1 MKAIKI
7 LFIMTLSLNAISVNR
22 ALFDLKDSQLKGEL
36 TPKIVNFGGYKS
48 STKEWGAS
56 ALNYINAANGDAKK
70 FSTLVEKMRFNSG
83 ILGNFRAHARL
94 RQALKLQKNLKY
106 CLKIIA
112 RDSFYSYRTG
122 IYIPLGIS
130 LKDQKTAQKM
140 LADLSVVGAY
150 LKKQQEN
157 EKAQSPY
164 YRSNNYYNS
173 YYSPY
178 YGMYGMYGM
187 GMYGMYGMGMYDF
200 YDFYDGMYGFYPNMF
215 FMMQVQD
222 YLMLENYMYALDQ
235 EEILDH
241 DASINQLDTPT
252 DDDRD
257 DKDDK
262 SLQQANLM
270 SFYRDPKFSKGIQT
284 NRLNSALVNL
294 DNSRMLKD
302 NSLFHTKAMPTKSVD
317 AITSQAKELNHLV
330 GQIKEMKQ
338 DGASPNKIDSVVNK
352 AMEVRDK
359 LDNNLNQLDND
370 LKDQKGLSS
379 EQQAQVDKAL
389 DSVQQLSHS
398 SDVVGNY
405 LDGSLKIDGDDRDDL
420 NDAMNNPMQQPAQ
433 QTPTSNMANTH
444 ANDSKDQGG
453 NALINPNNATN
464 DDHNDDHM
472 DTNTTDT
479 GNANDTPTD
488 DKDASGNN
496 TGDMNNTDTGNTDT
510 GNTDT
515 GNTDD
520 MSNMNNGN
528 DDAGNANDDMGNS
541 NDMGDDMNNAND
553 MSDDMGNG
561 NDDMGDMGDMND
573 DMGNGNDDMG
583 DMGDMNDDM
592 GGDMGDMG
600 DMGGDMGN

>member
-70 FSTLVEKMRFNSG
+70 FSALVEKMRFNSG

-94 RQALKLQKNLKY
+94 KQALKLQKNLKY

-164 YRSNNYYNS
+164 YRNNNYYNS

-241 DASINQLDTPT
+241 DASTDQLDTPT

-420 NDAMNNPMQQPAQ
+420 NDAMSNPMQQPAQ
-433 QTPTSNMANTH
+433 QTPINNMDNTH
-444 ANDSKDQGG
+444 ANDSKDQGS
-453 NALINPNNATN
+453 NALINPNNTTN

-479 GNANDTPTD
+479 PTD
-488 DKDASGNN
+488 DKDASSNN

-528 DDAGNANDDMGNS
+528 GDMGNTNDDMGNS

-553 MSDDMGNG
+553 M
-561 NDDMGDMGDMND
+561 ND
-573 DMGNGNDDMG
+573 DMGNSNDDMG

>member
-48 STKEWGAS
+48 STKEWGAT

-70 FSTLVEKMRFNSG
+70 FSALVEKMRFNSG

-94 RQALKLQKNLKY
+94 KQALKLQKNLKY

-164 YRSNNYYNS
+164 YRSNDYYNS

-178 YGMYGMYGM
+178 YGMYGM

-252 DDDRD
+252 DDDRDDKD

-420 NDAMNNPMQQPAQ
+420 NDAMSNPMQQPAQ
-433 QTPTSNMANTH
+433 QTPINNMDNTH

-453 NALINPNNATN
+453 NALITPNSTTTN
-464 DDHNDDHM
+464 TDDTHTDDTHT
-472 DTNTTDT
+472 DTNTTNDAST
-479 GNANDTPTD
+479 TDTPTD
-488 DKDASGNN
+488 DKDASGLNN
-496 TGDMNNTDTGNTDT
+496 TGDMNNTDT

-528 DDAGNANDDMGNS
+528 DDAGNANDDMSNG
-541 NDMGDDMNNAND
+541 NDMGDDMNNAN
-553 MSDDMGNG
+553 
-561 NDDMGDMGDMND
+561 DMND

>member
-48 STKEWGAS
+48 NTREWGAS

-70 FSTLVEKMRFNSG
+70 FSALVEKMRFNSG

-270 SFYRDPKFSKGIQT
+270 NFYRDPKFSKGIQT

-420 NDAMNNPMQQPAQ
+420 NDAMSNPMQQPVQ
-433 QTPTSNMANTH
+433 QTPINNMDNTH

-479 GNANDTPTD
+479 GNTNDTPTD

-510 GNTDT
+510 GNAD
-515 GNTDD
+515 
-520 MSNMNNGN
+520 
-528 DDAGNANDDMGNS
+528 
-541 NDMGDDMNNAND
+541 
-553 MSDDMGNG
+553 
-561 NDDMGDMGDMND
+561 
-573 DMGNGNDDMG
+573 
-583 DMGDMNDDM
+583 
-592 GGDMGDMG
+592 
-600 DMGGDMGN
+600 

>member
-36 TPKIVNFGGYKS
+36 TPKIVDFGGYKS
-48 STKEWGAS
+48 STEEWGAT

-70 FSTLVEKMRFNSG
+70 FSVLVEKMRFNSG
-83 ILGNFRAHARL
+83 ILGNLRVHARL

-420 NDAMNNPMQQPAQ
+420 NDAMNNPMQQPVQ
-433 QTPTSNMANTH
+433 QTPINNMDNTH

-453 NALINPNNATN
+453 NALINPNSATN
-464 DDHNDDHM
+464 TDDHNDDHM
-472 DTNTTDT
+472 DANTTDT

-510 GNTDT
+510 GNTD
-515 GNTDD
+515 D

-528 DDAGNANDDMGNS
+528 DDAGNANDDMSNG
-541 NDMGDDMNNAND
+541 NDMGDDMNNAN
-553 MSDDMGNG
+553 
-561 NDDMGDMGDMND
+561 DMND

>member
-1 MKAIKI
+1 
-7 LFIMTLSLNAISVNR
+7 MTLSLNAISVNR

-48 STKEWGAS
+48 NTEEWGAT

-70 FSTLVEKMRFNSG
+70 FSALVEKMRFNSG
-83 ILGNFRAHARL
+83 ILGNLRAHAHL

-140 LADLSVVGAY
+140 LADLNVVGAY

-270 SFYRDPKFSKGIQT
+270 SFYRNPKFSKGIQT

-338 DGASPNKIDSVVNK
+338 DGASPSKIDALVNK
-352 AMEVRDK
+352 AMGVRDK

-433 QTPTSNMANTH
+433 QTPTNNMNNTH
-444 ANDSKDQGG
+444 ADDSKDQGS
-453 NALINPNNATN
+453 NALINPNSATN
-464 DDHNDDHM
+464 TDDTHTDDAHT
-472 DTNTTDT
+472 DTNTTNDAST
-479 GNANDTPTD
+479 TDTPTD
-488 DKDASGNN
+488 DKDASSNN
-496 TGDMNNTDTGNTDT
+496 TGDMNNTDT

-528 DDAGNANDDMGNS
+528 DDAGNANDDMSNG
-541 NDMGDDMNNAND
+541 NDMGDDMNNAN
-553 MSDDMGNG
+553 
-561 NDDMGDMGDMND
+561 DMND

-592 GGDMGDMG
+592 GGDMG
-600 DMGGDMGN
+600 N

>member
-1 MKAIKI
+1 MKTIKI

-36 TPKIVNFGGYKS
+36 TPKIVNFGGYRS
-48 STKEWGAS
+48 STKEWGAT

-70 FSTLVEKMRFNSG
+70 FSALVEKMRFNSG

-94 RQALKLQKNLKY
+94 KQALKLQKNLKY

-157 EKAQSPY
+157 EKVQSPY

-252 DDDRD
+252 DDDKD

-338 DGASPNKIDSVVNK
+338 DGASPSKIDSVVNK

-420 NDAMNNPMQQPAQ
+420 NDAINNPVQ
-433 QTPTSNMANTH
+433 QTPINNMDNTH
-444 ANDSKDQGG
+444 ANDSKDQGS
-453 NALINPNNATN
+453 NALINPNSTTN

-488 DKDASGNN
+488 DKDASSNN
-496 TGDMNNTDTGNTDT
+496 TGDMNNADTGNTDT

-528 DDAGNANDDMGNS
+528 DDTGNTDMGNS
-541 NDMGDDMNNAND
+541 SDMGDDMNNAND
-553 MSDDMGNG
+553 M
-561 NDDMGDMGDMND
+561 ND
-573 DMGNGNDDMG
+573 DMGNSNDDMG

>member
-1 MKAIKI
+1 
-7 LFIMTLSLNAISVNR
+7 MTLSLNAISVNR

-70 FSTLVEKMRFNSG
+70 FSALVEKMRFNSG

-178 YGMYGMYGM
+178 YGMYGM
-187 GMYGMYGMGMYDF
+187 GMYGMYGMGM

-262 SLQQANLM
+262 SSQPANLM

-338 DGASPNKIDSVVNK
+338 DGASPSKIDSVVNK

-420 NDAMNNPMQQPAQ
+420 NDAMNNPMQQPVQ
-433 QTPTSNMANTH
+433 QTPINNMDNTH

-515 GNTDD
+515 GNTDTGNTD
-520 MSNMNNGN
+520 DTSNMNNGN
-528 DDAGNANDDMGNS
+528 DDTGNTNDDMGNS
-541 NDMGDDMNNAND
+541 
-553 MSDDMGNG
+553 
-561 NDDMGDMGDMND
+561 
-573 DMGNGNDDMG
+573 NDDMG

>member
-1 MKAIKI
+1 
-7 LFIMTLSLNAISVNR
+7 MTLSLNAISVNR

-48 STKEWGAS
+48 STEEWGAT

-70 FSTLVEKMRFNSG
+70 FSALVEKMRFNSG
-83 ILGNFRAHARL
+83 ILGNFRVHARL

-187 GMYGMYGMGMYDF
+187 GMYDF

-222 YLMLENYMYALDQ
+222 YLMLENYMYAIDQ

-241 DASINQLDTPT
+241 DASVNQLDTPT

-270 SFYRDPKFSKGIQT
+270 NFYRDPKFSKGIQT

-420 NDAMNNPMQQPAQ
+420 NDAMSNPMQQPAQ
-433 QTPTSNMANTH
+433 QTPINNMDNTH

-510 GNTDT
+510 GNTD
-515 GNTDD
+515 D

-528 DDAGNANDDMGNS
+528 DDAGNANDDMSNG

-553 MSDDMGNG
+553 M
-561 NDDMGDMGDMND
+561 ND
-573 DMGNGNDDMG
+573 DMGNSNDDMG

-600 DMGGDMGN
+600 NWD

>member
-48 STKEWGAS
+48 STREWGAS

-70 FSTLVEKMRFNSG
+70 FSALVEKMRFNSG
-83 ILGNFRAHARL
+83 ILGNLRAHARL

-270 SFYRDPKFSKGIQT
+270 NFYRDPKFSKGIQT

-338 DGASPNKIDSVVNK
+338 DGASPSKIDSVVNK

-420 NDAMNNPMQQPAQ
+420 NDAINNPMQQSAQ
-433 QTPTSNMANTH
+433 QTPINNMDNTH

-453 NALINPNNATN
+453 NALINSNNATN

-553 MSDDMGNG
+553 M
-561 NDDMGDMGDMND
+561 ND

>member
-36 TPKIVNFGGYKS
+36 TPKIVNFGGYRS
-48 STKEWGAS
+48 STKEWGAT

-70 FSTLVEKMRFNSG
+70 FSALVEKVRFNSG
-83 ILGNFRAHARL
+83 ILGNFRAHAHL

-164 YRSNNYYNS
+164 YRSNDYYNS

-178 YGMYGMYGM
+178 Y

-338 DGASPNKIDSVVNK
+338 DGASPSKIDSVVDK

-420 NDAMNNPMQQPAQ
+420 NDAINNPMQQPVQ
-433 QTPTSNMANTH
+433 QTPTNNMDNTH

-453 NALINPNNATN
+453 NAFINPNSTTN

-488 DKDASGNN
+488 DKDAGGNN

-528 DDAGNANDDMGNS
+528 DDMGNANDDMNNT

-553 MSDDMGNG
+553 M
-561 NDDMGDMGDMND
+561 ND
-573 DMGNGNDDMG
+573 DMGNSNDDMG

>member
-1 MKAIKI
+1 
-7 LFIMTLSLNAISVNR
+7 MTLSLNAISVNR

-48 STKEWGAS
+48 STEEWGAT

-70 FSTLVEKMRFNSG
+70 FSALVEKMRFGSG
-83 ILGNFRAHARL
+83 ILGNLRAHAHL

-164 YRSNNYYNS
+164 YRNNNYYNS

-178 YGMYGMYGM
+178 Y

-241 DASINQLDTPT
+241 DASANQLDTPT

-338 DGASPNKIDSVVNK
+338 DGASPSKIDSVVNK

-405 LDGSLKIDGDDRDDL
+405 LDGSLKIDGDDRGDL
-420 NDAMNNPMQQPAQ
+420 NDAINNPMQQPVQ

-453 NALINPNNATN
+453 NALINPNSATN
-464 DDHNDDHM
+464 ADDTHTDDTHT
-472 DTNTTDT
+472 DTNTTNDAST
-479 GNANDTPTD
+479 TDTPTD
-488 DKDASGNN
+488 DKDASGLNN
-496 TGDMNNTDTGNTDT
+496 TGDMNNTDT

-528 DDAGNANDDMGNS
+528 DDTGNANDDMSNG
-541 NDMGDDMNNAND
+541 NDMGDDMNNAN
-553 MSDDMGNG
+553 
-561 NDDMGDMGDMND
+561 DMND

-592 GGDMGDMG
+592 GSDMGDMG
-600 DMGGDMGN
+600 DMGN

>member
-1 MKAIKI
+1 
-7 LFIMTLSLNAISVNR
+7 MTLSLNAISVNR

-48 STKEWGAS
+48 STIEWGAS

-70 FSTLVEKMRFNSG
+70 FSALVEKMRFNSG
-83 ILGNFRAHARL
+83 ILGNLRAHAHL

-222 YLMLENYMYALDQ
+222 YLMLENYMYAIDQ

-270 SFYRDPKFSKGIQT
+270 SFYRDPKFSKDIQT

-352 AMEVRDK
+352 AIEVRDK

-420 NDAMNNPMQQPAQ
+420 NDAMSNPMQQPVQ
-433 QTPTSNMANTH
+433 QTPINNMANTH

-453 NALINPNNATN
+453 NALINPNSATN
-464 DDHNDDHM
+464 TDDDHNDDTHT

-528 DDAGNANDDMGNS
+528 DDAGNANDDMS
-541 NDMGDDMNNAND
+541 NDMGDDMNNAN
-553 MSDDMGNG
+553 
-561 NDDMGDMGDMND
+561 DMND

>member
-1 MKAIKI
+1 M
-7 LFIMTLSLNAISVNR
+7 MTLSLNAISVNR

-48 STKEWGAS
+48 STKEWGAT

-70 FSTLVEKMRFNSG
+70 FSALVEKMRFGSG
-83 ILGNFRAHARL
+83 ILGNLRTHAHL

-187 GMYGMYGMGMYDF
+187 GMYDF

-222 YLMLENYMYALDQ
+222 YLMLENYMYAIDQ

-241 DASINQLDTPT
+241 DASVNQLDTPI

-338 DGASPNKIDSVVNK
+338 DGASPSKIDSVVNK

-420 NDAMNNPMQQPAQ
+420 NDAMNNPMQQPVQ
-433 QTPTSNMANTH
+433 QTPTNNIINTH

-453 NALINPNNATN
+453 NVLINPNSATN
-464 DDHNDDHM
+464 TDDTHTDDAHT
-472 DTNTTDT
+472 DANTTNDT
-479 GNANDTPTD
+479 STTDTPTD
-488 DKDASGNN
+488 DKDAGGMNN

-520 MSNMNNGN
+520 MSNMNNAN
-528 DDAGNANDDMGNS
+528 DDMGNANDDMSNG

-553 MSDDMGNG
+553 M
-561 NDDMGDMGDMND
+561 ND
-573 DMGNGNDDMG
+573 DMGNSNDDMG

-600 DMGGDMGN
+600 DMGN

>member
-1 MKAIKI
+1 
-7 LFIMTLSLNAISVNR
+7 
-22 ALFDLKDSQLKGEL
+22 
-36 TPKIVNFGGYKS
+36 
-48 STKEWGAS
+48 
-56 ALNYINAANGDAKK
+56 
-70 FSTLVEKMRFNSG
+70 
-83 ILGNFRAHARL
+83 
-94 RQALKLQKNLKY
+94 
-106 CLKIIA
+106 
-112 RDSFYSYRTG
+112 
-122 IYIPLGIS
+122 
-130 LKDQKTAQKM
+130 
-140 LADLSVVGAY
+140 
-150 LKKQQEN
+150 
-157 EKAQSPY
+157 
-164 YRSNNYYNS
+164 
-173 YYSPY
+173 
-178 YGMYGMYGM
+178 
-187 GMYGMYGMGMYDF
+187 MYDF

-257 DKDDK
+257 DKDDR

-453 NALINPNNATN
+453 NALINPNSATN
-464 DDHNDDHM
+464 TDDTHTDDTHTDDTHTDDTHT
-472 DTNTTDT
+472 DTNTTNDAST
-479 GNANDTPTD
+479 TDTPTD

-496 TGDMNNTDTGNTDT
+496 TGDMNNTDT

-528 DDAGNANDDMGNS
+528 DDAGNANDDMSNG

-553 MSDDMGNG
+553 MNDDMGNG

-583 DMGDMNDDM
+583 DMG
-592 GGDMGDMG
+592 
-600 DMGGDMGN
+600 GDMGN

>member
-48 STKEWGAS
+48 STKEWGAT

-70 FSTLVEKMRFNSG
+70 FSVLVEKMRFNSG

-178 YGMYGMYGM
+178 Y

-420 NDAMNNPMQQPAQ
+420 NDAMNNPMQQPVQ
-433 QTPTSNMANTH
+433 QTPINNMANTH

-453 NALINPNNATN
+453 NALISPNNATN

-488 DKDASGNN
+488 DKDVSGNN

-528 DDAGNANDDMGNS
+528 DDAGNANDDMS
-541 NDMGDDMNNAND
+541 NDMGDDMNNAN
-553 MSDDMGNG
+553 
-561 NDDMGDMGDMND
+561 DMND

-600 DMGGDMGN
+600 N

>member
-36 TPKIVNFGGYKS
+36 TPKIVNFGGYRS

-70 FSTLVEKMRFNSG
+70 FSALVEKMRFNSG
-83 ILGNFRAHARL
+83 ILGNLRVHAHL

-178 YGMYGMYGM
+178 YGMYGM

-222 YLMLENYMYALDQ
+222 YLMLENYMYAIDQ

-241 DASINQLDTPT
+241 DASVNQLDTPT

-433 QTPTSNMANTH
+433 QTPINNMDNTH
-444 ANDSKDQGG
+444 ANDSKDQGS
-453 NALINPNNATN
+453 NALINPNSATN

-528 DDAGNANDDMGNS
+528 DDTGNANDDMGNT
-541 NDMGDDMNNAND
+541 NDMGDDMNNAN
-553 MSDDMGNG
+553 
-561 NDDMGDMGDMND
+561 DMND

>member
-36 TPKIVNFGGYKS
+36 TPKIVNFGGYRS

-70 FSTLVEKMRFNSG
+70 FSALVEKMRFNSG

-338 DGASPNKIDSVVNK
+338 DGASPNRIDSVVNK

-420 NDAMNNPMQQPAQ
+420 NDAMSNPMQQPVQ
-433 QTPTSNMANTH
+433 QTPINNMDNTH

-453 NALINPNNATN
+453 NALINPNSATN

-510 GNTDT
+510 GNTD
-515 GNTDD
+515 D

-528 DDAGNANDDMGNS
+528 DDAGNANDDMSNG

-553 MSDDMGNG
+553 M
-561 NDDMGDMGDMND
+561 ND
-573 DMGNGNDDMG
+573 DMGNSNDDMG

>member
-48 STKEWGAS
+48 STIEWGAS

-70 FSTLVEKMRFNSG
+70 FSALVEKMRFNSG
-83 ILGNFRAHARL
+83 ILGNFRVHARL

-164 YRSNNYYNS
+164 YRNNNYYNS

-187 GMYGMYGMGMYDF
+187 GMYGMGMYDF

-215 FMMQVQD
+215 FMMQIQD

-420 NDAMNNPMQQPAQ
+420 NDAMNNPMQQSAQ
-433 QTPTSNMANTH
+433 QTPINNMDNTH

-510 GNTDT
+510 GNTD
-515 GNTDD
+515 D

-528 DDAGNANDDMGNS
+528 DDTGNANDDMGNS
-541 NDMGDDMNNAND
+541 NDMGDDLNNAN
-553 MSDDMGNG
+553 
-561 NDDMGDMGDMND
+561 DMND

>member
-48 STKEWGAS
+48 STKEWGAT

-241 DASINQLDTPT
+241 DASTDQLDTPT
-252 DDDRD
+252 DDDKD

-270 SFYRDPKFSKGIQT
+270 NFYRDPKFSKGIQT

-420 NDAMNNPMQQPAQ
+420 NDAMNNPMQQPVQ
-433 QTPTSNMANTH
+433 QTPTSNMDNTH
-444 ANDSKDQGG
+444 ANDSKDQGS
-453 NALINPNNATN
+453 NALINPNNTTN

-528 DDAGNANDDMGNS
+528 DDMGNTNDDMGNS
-541 NDMGDDMNNAND
+541 NDMGDDMNNAN
-553 MSDDMGNG
+553 
-561 NDDMGDMGDMND
+561 DMND

-592 GGDMGDMG
+592 GGDMG
-600 DMGGDMGN
+600 N

>member
-48 STKEWGAS
+48 STSEWGAS

-70 FSTLVEKMRFNSG
+70 FSALVEKMRFNSG
-83 ILGNFRAHARL
+83 ILGNFRAHVRL

-338 DGASPNKIDSVVNK
+338 DGASPSKIDSVVNK

-420 NDAMNNPMQQPAQ
+420 NDAINNPMQQPAQ
-433 QTPTSNMANTH
+433 QTPINNMANTH

-453 NALINPNNATN
+453 NALINPNNTTN

-472 DTNTTDT
+472 DTNTT
-479 GNANDTPTD
+479 NDTSTTDTD
-488 DKDASGNN
+488 DKDASSNN
-496 TGDMNNTDTGNTDT
+496 AGDTGDMNNTDTGNTDTGNTDT

-528 DDAGNANDDMGNS
+528 DDTGNTDMGNS

-553 MSDDMGNG
+553 M
-561 NDDMGDMGDMND
+561 ND
-573 DMGNGNDDMG
+573 DMGNSNDDMG

>member
-1 MKAIKI
+1 
-7 LFIMTLSLNAISVNR
+7 MTLSLNAISVNR

-36 TPKIVNFGGYKS
+36 TPKIVNFGGYQS
-48 STKEWGAS
+48 STREWGAT

-70 FSTLVEKMRFNSG
+70 FSILVEKMRFGSG
-83 ILGNFRAHARL
+83 ILGNLRAHARL

-164 YRSNNYYNS
+164 YRNNNYYNS

-178 YGMYGMYGM
+178 Y

-200 YDFYDGMYGFYPNMF
+200 YDFYDGMYGFYPDMF
-215 FMMQVQD
+215 FMMQIQD

-241 DASINQLDTPT
+241 DASIDQLDTPT

-338 DGASPNKIDSVVNK
+338 DGASPSKIDSVVNK

-444 ANDSKDQGG
+444 ANDSKDEGG
-453 NALINPNNATN
+453 NALINPNSATN
-464 DDHNDDHM
+464 ADDTHTDDTHTDDTHT
-472 DTNTTDT
+472 DTNTTNDAST
-479 GNANDTPTD
+479 TDTPTD
-488 DKDASGNN
+488 DKDASGMNN

-528 DDAGNANDDMGNS
+528 DDAGNANDDMG
-541 NDMGDDMNNAND
+541 DDMNNAN
-553 MSDDMGNG
+553 
-561 NDDMGDMGDMND
+561 DMND

-600 DMGGDMGN
+600 DMGN

>member
-1 MKAIKI
+1 
-7 LFIMTLSLNAISVNR
+7 MTLSLNAISVNR

-48 STKEWGAS
+48 STEEWGAT

-178 YGMYGMYGM
+178 Y

-338 DGASPNKIDSVVNK
+338 DGASPSKIDSVVNK

-420 NDAMNNPMQQPAQ
+420 NDAMSNPMQQPVQ
-433 QTPTSNMANTH
+433 QTPINNMDNTH

-453 NALINPNNATN
+453 NALINPNNTTN

-528 DDAGNANDDMGNS
+528 DDAGNANDDMSNG

-553 MSDDMGNG
+553 M
-561 NDDMGDMGDMND
+561 ND
-573 DMGNGNDDMG
+573 DMGNSNDDMG

>member
-48 STKEWGAS
+48 NTKEWGAT

-70 FSTLVEKMRFNSG
+70 FSALVEKMRFNSG

-178 YGMYGMYGM
+178 YGMYGMYDM

-215 FMMQVQD
+215 FMMQIQD

-433 QTPTSNMANTH
+433 QTPINNMDNTH

-472 DTNTTDT
+472 DTNTTNDAST
-479 GNANDTPTD
+479 TDTPTD

-510 GNTDT
+510 GNTD
-515 GNTDD
+515 D

-528 DDAGNANDDMGNS
+528 DDMGNANDDMGNS

-553 MSDDMGNG
+553 MNDDMGNS

-573 DMGNGNDDMG
+573 DMG
-583 DMGDMNDDM
+583 
-592 GGDMGDMG
+592 

>member
-1 MKAIKI
+1 M
-7 LFIMTLSLNAISVNR
+7 MTLSLNAISVNR

-48 STKEWGAS
+48 NTEEWGAT

-70 FSTLVEKMRFNSG
+70 FSALVEKMRFNSG
-83 ILGNFRAHARL
+83 ILGNLRAHAHL

-187 GMYGMYGMGMYDF
+187 GMYDF

-222 YLMLENYMYALDQ
+222 YLMLENYMYAIDQ

-241 DASINQLDTPT
+241 DASVNQLDTPT

-338 DGASPNKIDSVVNK
+338 DGASPSKIDSVVNK

-420 NDAMNNPMQQPAQ
+420 NDAMNNPMQAPINNAD
-433 QTPTSNMANTH
+433 NMH
-444 ANDSKDQGG
+444 ADDDKDKGN
-453 NALINPNNATN
+453 NALINPNSTTN
-464 DDHNDDHM
+464 TDDTHTDDTHTDDTHT
-472 DTNTTDT
+472 DTNTT
-479 GNANDTPTD
+479 NDTSTTDTPAD
-488 DKDASGNN
+488 DKDADGMNN

-520 MSNMNNGN
+520 ASNMNNGN
-528 DDAGNANDDMGNS
+528 DDMGNANDDMSNG

-553 MSDDMGNG
+553 M
-561 NDDMGDMGDMND
+561 ND
-573 DMGNGNDDMG
+573 DMGNSNDDMG

-600 DMGGDMGN
+600 N

>member
-70 FSTLVEKMRFNSG
+70 FSALVEKMRFNSG
-83 ILGNFRAHARL
+83 ILGNFRVHARL

-130 LKDQKTAQKM
+130 LKDQKMAQKM

-222 YLMLENYMYALDQ
+222 YLMLENYMYAIDQ

-420 NDAMNNPMQQPAQ
+420 NDAMNNPMQQPVQ
-433 QTPTSNMANTH
+433 QTPISNMANTH
-444 ANDSKDQGG
+444 ANDSKDQGS
-453 NALINPNNATN
+453 NALINPNNTTN

-488 DKDASGNN
+488 DKDASSNN
-496 TGDMNNTDTGNTDT
+496 TGDMNNTDT

-528 DDAGNANDDMGNS
+528 DDAGNANDDMSNG
-541 NDMGDDMNNAND
+541 NDMGDDMNNAN
-553 MSDDMGNG
+553 
-561 NDDMGDMGDMND
+561 DMND

-600 DMGGDMGN
+600 GDMGN

>member
-1 MKAIKI
+1 
-7 LFIMTLSLNAISVNR
+7 MTLSLNAISVNR

-36 TPKIVNFGGYKS
+36 TPKIVDFGGYTS
-48 STKEWGAS
+48 STEEWGAT

-70 FSTLVEKMRFNSG
+70 FSALVEKMRFNSG
-83 ILGNFRAHARL
+83 ILGNLRAHARL

-178 YGMYGMYGM
+178 YGMYGM
-187 GMYGMYGMGMYDF
+187 GMYDF

-222 YLMLENYMYALDQ
+222 YLMLENYMYAIDQ

-420 NDAMNNPMQQPAQ
+420 NDAMNNPMQQPVQ
-433 QTPTSNMANTH
+433 QTPISNMGNTH
-444 ANDSKDQGG
+444 ANDSKDQGS
-453 NALINPNNATN
+453 NALINPNSATN
-464 DDHNDDHM
+464 TDDTHTDDAH
-472 DTNTTDT
+472 TDT
-479 GNANDTPTD
+479 STTNDASATDTPTD
-488 DKDASGNN
+488 DKDAGGMNN

-510 GNTDT
+510 GNTDDT
-515 GNTDD
+515 
-520 MSNMNNGN
+520 SNMNNGN
-528 DDAGNANDDMGNS
+528 DDVGNANDDMSNG
-541 NDMGDDMNNAND
+541 NDMGDDMNNAN
-553 MSDDMGNG
+553 
-561 NDDMGDMGDMND
+561 DMND

-592 GGDMGDMG
+592 GSDMGDMG
-600 DMGGDMGN
+600 DMGN

>member
-48 STKEWGAS
+48 STIEWGAS

-70 FSTLVEKMRFNSG
+70 FSTLVEKMRFGSG
-83 ILGNFRAHARL
+83 ILGNFRVHARL

-241 DASINQLDTPT
+241 DASTDQLDTPT

-433 QTPTSNMANTH
+433 QTPINNMDNTH
-444 ANDSKDQGG
+444 ANDSKDQGS
-453 NALINPNNATN
+453 NALINPNSTTN

-496 TGDMNNTDTGNTDT
+496 TGDTGDMNNTDTGNTDT

-520 MSNMNNGN
+520 VSNMNNGN
-528 DDAGNANDDMGNS
+528 DDTGNTDMGNS

-553 MSDDMGNG
+553 M
-561 NDDMGDMGDMND
+561 ND
-573 DMGNGNDDMG
+573 DMGNSNDDMG

>member
-36 TPKIVNFGGYKS
+36 TPKIVDFGGYKS
-48 STKEWGAS
+48 STKEWGAT
-56 ALNYINAANGDAKK
+56 ALNYINAANGDAKR
-70 FSTLVEKMRFNSG
+70 FSALVEKMRFNSG
-83 ILGNFRAHARL
+83 ILGNFRAHAHL

-178 YGMYGMYGM
+178 YGMYGM
-187 GMYGMYGMGMYDF
+187 GMYGMGMYDF

-252 DDDRD
+252 DDDKD

-338 DGASPNKIDSVVNK
+338 DGASPSKIDSVVNK

-420 NDAMNNPMQQPAQ
+420 NDTMSNPMQQPVQ
-433 QTPTSNMANTH
+433 QTPINNMNNTH

-453 NALINPNNATN
+453 NALINPNNTTN

-479 GNANDTPTD
+479 GNTNDTPTD

-528 DDAGNANDDMGNS
+528 DDMGNANDDMSNG
-541 NDMGDDMNNAND
+541 NDMGDDMNNAN
-553 MSDDMGNG
+553 
-561 NDDMGDMGDMND
+561 DMND

>member
-48 STKEWGAS
+48 STKEWGAT

-70 FSTLVEKMRFNSG
+70 FSALVEKMRFNSG

-433 QTPTSNMANTH
+433 QTPINNMDNTH

-453 NALINPNNATN
+453 NALINPNNTTN

-553 MSDDMGNG
+553 M
-561 NDDMGDMGDMND
+561 ND
-573 DMGNGNDDMG
+573 DMGNSNDDMG

-592 GGDMGDMG
+592 GGDMG
-600 DMGGDMGN
+600 N

>member
-1 MKAIKI
+1 
-7 LFIMTLSLNAISVNR
+7 MTLSLNAISVNR

-48 STKEWGAS
+48 STTEWGAT

-70 FSTLVEKMRFNSG
+70 FSALVEKMRFGSG
-83 ILGNFRAHARL
+83 ILGNLRAHAHL

-130 LKDQKTAQKM
+130 SKDQKTAQKM

-178 YGMYGMYGM
+178 YGMYGM
-187 GMYGMYGMGMYDF
+187 GMYGMGMYDF

-222 YLMLENYMYALDQ
+222 YLMLENYMYAIDQ

-241 DASINQLDTPT
+241 DASVNQLDTPT

-338 DGASPNKIDSVVNK
+338 DGASPSKIDSVVNK

-420 NDAMNNPMQQPAQ
+420 NDAMNNPMQQPVQ
-433 QTPTSNMANTH
+433 QMPTNNMGNTH

-453 NALINPNNATN
+453 NALINPNSATN
-464 DDHNDDHM
+464 TDDTHT
-472 DTNTTDT
+472 DTNTTNDT
-479 GNANDTPTD
+479 STTGTPTD
-488 DKDASGNN
+488 DKDAGGMNN
-496 TGDMNNTDTGNTDT
+496 TGDMNNTDT

-528 DDAGNANDDMGNS
+528 DDTGNANDDMSNG

-553 MSDDMGNG
+553 M
-561 NDDMGDMGDMND
+561 ND
-573 DMGNGNDDMG
+573 DMGNSNDDMG

-600 DMGGDMGN
+600 DMGN

>member
-1 MKAIKI
+1 
-7 LFIMTLSLNAISVNR
+7 MTLSLNAISVNR

-36 TPKIVNFGGYKS
+36 TPKIVNFGGYTS
-48 STKEWGAS
+48 STTEWGAT
-56 ALNYINAANGDAKK
+56 ALNYINVANGDAKK
-70 FSTLVEKMRFNSG
+70 FSTLVEKMRFGSG
-83 ILGNFRAHARL
+83 ILGNLRAHAHL

-222 YLMLENYMYALDQ
+222 YLMLENYMYAIDQ

-241 DASINQLDTPT
+241 DASVNQLDTPT

-405 LDGSLKIDGDDRDDL
+405 LDGSLKIDGDDRDNADDL
-420 NDAMNNPMQQPAQ
+420 MNNPMQA
-433 QTPTSNMANTH
+433 PTNNADNMH
-444 ANDSKDQGG
+444 ADDDKDKGN
-453 NALINPNNATN
+453 NALINPNSTTN
-464 DDHNDDHM
+464 TDDTHT
-472 DTNTTDT
+472 DTNTTNDT
-479 GNANDTPTD
+479 STTDTPTD
-488 DKDASGNN
+488 DKDTGGMNN
-496 TGDMNNTDTGNTDT
+496 TGDMNNTDTGNADT

-528 DDAGNANDDMGNS
+528 DDMGNANDDMNNA

-553 MSDDMGNG
+553 M
-561 NDDMGDMGDMND
+561 ND
-573 DMGNGNDDMG
+573 DMGNSNDDMG

-600 DMGGDMGN
+600 DMGN

>member
-70 FSTLVEKMRFNSG
+70 FSALVEKMRFNSG
-83 ILGNFRAHARL
+83 ILGNFRVHAHL

-187 GMYGMYGMGMYDF
+187 GMYDF

-262 SLQQANLM
+262 SSQPANLM

-338 DGASPNKIDSVVNK
+338 DGASPSKIDSVVNK

-433 QTPTSNMANTH
+433 QTPINNMDNTH
-444 ANDSKDQGG
+444 ANDSKDQGS

-472 DTNTTDT
+472 DANTTDT

-488 DKDASGNN
+488 DKDVSGNN

-520 MSNMNNGN
+520 MSNMSNGN
-528 DDAGNANDDMGNS
+528 DDAGNANDDMSNG
-541 NDMGDDMNNAND
+541 NDMSDDMNNAN
-553 MSDDMGNG
+553 
-561 NDDMGDMGDMND
+561 DMND

-600 DMGGDMGN
+600 DMGN

>member
-48 STKEWGAS
+48 STKEWGAT

-70 FSTLVEKMRFNSG
+70 FSALVEKMRFNSG
-83 ILGNFRAHARL
+83 ILGNFRAHAHL

-187 GMYGMYGMGMYDF
+187 GMYGMYGMYGMGMYDF

-241 DASINQLDTPT
+241 DDSINQLDTPT

-338 DGASPNKIDSVVNK
+338 DGASPSKIDSVVNK

-420 NDAMNNPMQQPAQ
+420 NDAMNNPMQQPVQ

-444 ANDSKDQGG
+444 ANDSKDQGS
-453 NALINPNNATN
+453 NALINPNGTTNTDDTHADDTHTDANTTN
-464 DDHNDDHM
+464 DAS
-472 DTNTTDT
+472 TT
-479 GNANDTPTD
+479 DTPTD
-488 DKDASGNN
+488 DKDASGLNN
-496 TGDMNNTDTGNTDT
+496 TGDMNNTDT

-528 DDAGNANDDMGNS
+528 DDAGNANDDMSNG
-541 NDMGDDMNNAND
+541 NDMGDDMNNAN
-553 MSDDMGNG
+553 
-561 NDDMGDMGDMND
+561 DMND

>member
-1 MKAIKI
+1 M
-7 LFIMTLSLNAISVNR
+7 MTLSLNAISVNR

-48 STKEWGAS
+48 STTEWGAT

-70 FSTLVEKMRFNSG
+70 FSALVEKMRFGSD
-83 ILGNFRAHARL
+83 ILGNLRTHVHL

-187 GMYGMYGMGMYDF
+187 GMYDF

-222 YLMLENYMYALDQ
+222 YLMLENYMYAIDQ

-241 DASINQLDTPT
+241 DASVNQLDTPT

-338 DGASPNKIDSVVNK
+338 DGASPSKIDSVVNK

-379 EQQAQVDKAL
+379 AQQAQVDKAL

-433 QTPTSNMANTH
+433 QTPTNNIINTH

-453 NALINPNNATN
+453 NALINPNSATN
-464 DDHNDDHM
+464 TDDTHTDDAHT
-472 DTNTTDT
+472 DTNTTNDT
-479 GNANDTPTD
+479 STTDTPTD
-488 DKDASGNN
+488 DKDAGGMNN
-496 TGDMNNTDTGNTDT
+496 TGDMN
-510 GNTDT
+510 NTDT

-528 DDAGNANDDMGNS
+528 DDMGNANDDMSNG

-553 MSDDMGNG
+553 M
-561 NDDMGDMGDMND
+561 ND
-573 DMGNGNDDMG
+573 DMGNSNDDMG

-600 DMGGDMGN
+600 DMGN

>member
-1 MKAIKI
+1 
-7 LFIMTLSLNAISVNR
+7 MTLSLNAISVNR

-36 TPKIVNFGGYKS
+36 TPKIVNFGGYTS
-48 STKEWGAS
+48 STTEWGAT

-70 FSTLVEKMRFNSG
+70 FSALVEKMRFSSG
-83 ILGNFRAHARL
+83 ILGNLRVHAHL

-130 LKDQKTAQKM
+130 SKDQKMAQKM

-200 YDFYDGMYGFYPNMF
+200 YDFYDGRYGFYPNMF

-222 YLMLENYMYALDQ
+222 YLMLENYMYAIDQ

-241 DASINQLDTPT
+241 DASVNQLDTPT

-294 DNSRMLKD
+294 DNSHMLKD

-338 DGASPNKIDSVVNK
+338 DGASPSKIDSVVNK

-420 NDAMNNPMQQPAQ
+420 NDAMNNPMQQPVQ
-433 QTPTSNMANTH
+433 QMPTNNIINTH

-453 NALINPNNATN
+453 NALINPNSATN
-464 DDHNDDHM
+464 TYDTHTDDTHT
-472 DTNTTDT
+472 DTNTTNDT
-479 GNANDTPTD
+479 SITDTPTD
-488 DKDASGNN
+488 DKDAGGMNN

-520 MSNMNNGN
+520 MSNMSNG
-528 DDAGNANDDMGNS
+528 

-553 MSDDMGNG
+553 M
-561 NDDMGDMGDMND
+561 ND
-573 DMGNGNDDMG
+573 DMGNSNDDMG

-600 DMGGDMGN
+600 DMGN

>member
-36 TPKIVNFGGYKS
+36 TPKIVDFGGYKS
-48 STKEWGAS
+48 STTEWGAT

-70 FSTLVEKMRFNSG
+70 FSALVEKMRFNSG

-130 LKDQKTAQKM
+130 LRDQKTAQKM

-164 YRSNNYYNS
+164 YRNNNYYNS

-178 YGMYGMYGM
+178 
-187 GMYGMYGMGMYDF
+187 YGMYGMGMYDF

-252 DDDRD
+252 GDDRD

-294 DNSRMLKD
+294 DNSHMLKD

-420 NDAMNNPMQQPAQ
+420 NDAMNNPMQQPVQ
-433 QTPTSNMANTH
+433 QTPINNMNNTH
-444 ANDSKDQGG
+444 ANDNKDQGG
-453 NALINPNNATN
+453 NALINPNSTTN
-464 DDHNDDHM
+464 TDDTHTDDTHT
-472 DTNTTDT
+472 DTNTTNDAST
-479 GNANDTPTD
+479 TDTPTD
-488 DKDASGNN
+488 DKDASGLNN

-520 MSNMNNGN
+520 MNNMNNGN
-528 DDAGNANDDMGNS
+528 DDAGNANDDMSNS
-541 NDMGDDMNNAND
+541 NDMGDDLNNAN
-553 MSDDMGNG
+553 
-561 NDDMGDMGDMND
+561 DMND
-573 DMGNGNDDMG
+573 DMGNSNDDMG

>member
-1 MKAIKI
+1 
-7 LFIMTLSLNAISVNR
+7 MTLSLNAISVNR

-48 STKEWGAS
+48 STKEWGAT

-70 FSTLVEKMRFNSG
+70 FSALVEKMRFNSG
-83 ILGNFRAHARL
+83 ILGNFRAHAHL

-187 GMYGMYGMGMYDF
+187 GMYGMGMYDF

-420 NDAMNNPMQQPAQ
+420 NDAMSNPMQQPAQ
-433 QTPTSNMANTH
+433 QTPINNMTNTH

-453 NALINPNNATN
+453 NALINPNSTTN

-553 MSDDMGNG
+553 M
-561 NDDMGDMGDMND
+561 ND
-573 DMGNGNDDMG
+573 DMGNSNDDMG

-600 DMGGDMGN
+600 DMGGDMGNWD

>member
-1 MKAIKI
+1 
-7 LFIMTLSLNAISVNR
+7 MTLSLNAISVNR

-48 STKEWGAS
+48 STREWGAS

-70 FSTLVEKMRFNSG
+70 FSALVEKMRFNSG

-252 DDDRD
+252 DDDKD

-262 SLQQANLM
+262 SSQPANLM

-338 DGASPNKIDSVVNK
+338 DGASPSKIDSVVNK

-420 NDAMNNPMQQPAQ
+420 NDAINNPMQQPTQ
-433 QTPTSNMANTH
+433 QTPINNMDNAH

-453 NALINPNNATN
+453 NALINPNNTTN

-528 DDAGNANDDMGNS
+528 DDTGNTNDDMGNS

-553 MSDDMGNG
+553 M
-561 NDDMGDMGDMND
+561 ND
-573 DMGNGNDDMG
+573 DMGNSNDDMG

>member
-48 STKEWGAS
+48 STKEWGAT

-70 FSTLVEKMRFNSG
+70 FSALVEKMRFNSG
-83 ILGNFRAHARL
+83 ILGNFRAHAHL

-164 YRSNNYYNS
+164 YRNNNYYNS

-178 YGMYGMYGM
+178 YGMYGM

-252 DDDRD
+252 DDDKD

-338 DGASPNKIDSVVNK
+338 DGASPSKIDSVVNK

-420 NDAMNNPMQQPAQ
+420 NDAINNPMQQPVQ
-433 QTPTSNMANTH
+433 QTPINNMDNTH

-453 NALINPNNATN
+453 NALINPNSATN
-464 DDHNDDHM
+464 DVHNDDHM

-488 DKDASGNN
+488 DKDAGGNN

-528 DDAGNANDDMGNS
+528 DDMGNTNDDMGNS

-553 MSDDMGNG
+553 M
-561 NDDMGDMGDMND
+561 ND
-573 DMGNGNDDMG
+573 DMGNSNDDMG

>member
-48 STKEWGAS
+48 STSEWGAS

-70 FSTLVEKMRFNSG
+70 FSALVEKMRFNSG

-241 DASINQLDTPT
+241 DASTDQLDTPT

-420 NDAMNNPMQQPAQ
+420 NDAMSNPMQQPVQ
-433 QTPTSNMANTH
+433 QTPINNMNNTH
-444 ANDSKDQGG
+444 ANDSKDQGS
-453 NALINPNNATN
+453 NALINPNNTTN

-472 DTNTTDT
+472 DTNTTNDT
-479 GNANDTPTD
+479 STTDTPTD

-528 DDAGNANDDMGNS
+528 DDAGNANDDMSNG
-541 NDMGDDMNNAND
+541 NDMGDDMNNAN
-553 MSDDMGNG
+553 
-561 NDDMGDMGDMND
+561 DMND